1 MKKELESQMSTLD
14 EQYGNSAYRDS
25 EVLGLSGLMSL
36 EDELAPRKPRGE
48 SRRYDGGSFDVR
60 GGR

>member
-1 MKKELESQMSTLD
+1 
-14 EQYGNSAYRDS
+14 
-25 EVLGLSGLMSL
+25 MSL